1 MVCRYSGRKERYMAN
16 YRRGRINDEVT
27 KEVAQIL
34 REVKDPRVRNAFVS
48 VTGAEVTP
56 DLKYAKIFYSFLNG
70 DEKELR
76 CGLKAAAVFIRGG
89 LAKRMNLRVTPE
101 LTFVRDTSLEYG
113 AHINKLLIKVE
124 DELAEIDAREAEAAQ
139 AESEAEAAA
148 QTDGEEEDA

>member
-1 MVCRYSGRKERYMAN
+1 MAN

-56 DLKYAKIFYSFLNG
+56 DLKYAKIYYSFLNG

-76 CGLKAAAVFIRGG
+76 KGLKAAAVFIRGG
-89 LAKRMNLRVTPE
+89 LAKRMNLRITPE

-113 AHINKLLIKVE
+113 AHINKLLVKVE
-124 DELAEIDAREAEAAQ
+124 DELAEIDAREAAA
-139 AESEAEAAA
+139 AAEAEAEEA
-148 QTDGEEEDA
+148 QEEEEG

>member
-1 MVCRYSGRKERYMAN
+1 MAN

-34 REVKDPRVRNAFVS
+34 REVKDPRVRDAFVS

-56 DLKYAKIFYSFLNG
+56 DLKYAKIYYSFLNG

-76 CGLKAAAVFIRGG
+76 RGLKAASVFIRGG
-89 LAKRMNLRVTPE
+89 LAKRMNLRITPE

-113 AHINKLLIKVE
+113 AHINKLLSKVE
-124 DELAEIDAREAEAAQ
+124 DELAEIDAREAAAVELNPQ
-139 AESEAEAAA
+139 
-148 QTDGEEEDA
+148 DDEEE

>member
-1 MVCRYSGRKERYMAN
+1 MAN

-56 DLKYAKIFYSFLNG
+56 DLKYAKIYYSFLNG

-76 CGLKAAAVFIRGG
+76 KGLKAAAVFIRGG
-89 LAKRMNLRVTPE
+89 LAKRMNLRITPE

-113 AHINKLLIKVE
+113 AHINKLLVKVE
-124 DELAEIDAREAEAAQ
+124 DELAEIDAREAAA
-139 AESEAEAAA
+139 AAEAEADEA
-148 QTDGEEEDA
+148 QEEEEA